1 MSAISETYN
10 CDCYEYMRTLPD
22 KCFDLC
28 IADPPYGIAAD
39 ARQQNRAGK
48 QHGNAAAA
56 SRDYGTVQSWDL
68 QAPAQEVFDEIFRV
82 SRHQVIFGANHFI
95 SRMPYDASCW
105 LVWDKDNGNNGYAD
119 CELAWT
125 SFPTAV
131 RKFRYTWHG
140 MIQEDMKHKEQRIH
154 PTQKPVSLYRWI
166 IETYIPKIGGVK
178 SSTRFSAVA
187 HHVLQHTVSTLTSTA
202 ASLIRDITRCSKN
215 ASSVSV
221 STLSR

>member
-22 KCFDLC
+22 KYFDLC

-105 LVWDKDNGNNGYAD
+105 LVWDKDLALQTNNVKKCCSIVKKAFV
-119 CELAWT
+119 LKT
-125 SFPTAV
+125 SQSLSGVGVRLQDASVTA
-131 RKFRYTWHG
+131 KT
-140 MIQEDMKHKEQRIH
+140 
-154 PTQKPVSLYRWI
+154 
-166 IETYIPKIGGVK
+166 IPI
-178 SSTRFSAVA
+178 
-187 HHVLQHTVSTLTSTA
+187 
-202 ASLIRDITRCSKN
+202 IRDKADARRSALSLTRHL
-215 ASSVSV
+215 ASS
-221 STLSR
+221 SRSR